1 MFTFCFHKSASVS
14 LLHYA
19 VLNVAPLRSPAKA
32 AARRSYWTISSMN
45 AKSQTSDAESKSFYQ
60 YTSGRWLWNEDA
72 QLAVRYVK
80 FNIKELCCIAA
91 ASVGSTSCTDVTKL
105 TEGNFNKVLLLTTDD
120 GKEVIA
126 KIPNPNAGYPH
137 FLTASEV
144 ATNGFSPKVYTWC
157 AKADETPVGAEYIV
171 MEKSPGIKLSHVW
184 DDMHVL
190 KKSEIVTQLVRF
202 DASLASNPLPAY
214 GSLYYAQDA
223 NGDKFAVGP
232 TNNRKYFDDGRAT
245 LPLDHGPW
253 DSVEQYVLANAR
265 REKQSIINL
274 PPSRRLQGLFNG
286 PGQYQPS
293 RKTKLRAL
301 DCYMKV
307 ARHLLPKITETH
319 RPVLWHPDLHGDN
332 SFVDPD
338 NPTKITG
345 IIDWQAAHIAPL
357 FLQVRRPG
365 LLDFDG
371 PIPERMKPPKR
382 PENFDQL
389 SPDEKAGAKKLH
401 AAQAMHVL
409 YEIELLQQ
417 CREAGQALRGRET
430 LVGRLAGLVGS
441 IFDDGEPIVL
451 GLLMQAV
458 DRWTEIVGQDPDE
471 YRPRVPCPIHFTN
484 AERAQQ
490 RADQTKWEEGVKIMD
505 EIVRAIG
512 AYSGW
517 DGFVNHDDYGSRKR
531 AVADVREA
539 FVQRVAA
546 SDEERREWIKAWPFP
561 VDG

>member
-45 AKSQTSDAESKSFYQ
+45 AKSQTSESEPFYQ

-80 FNIKELCCIAA
+80 FNIKELCRIAA

-171 MEKSPGIKLSHVW
+171 MEKSPGIKLSHRRTLSQHTVVYT
-184 DDMHVL
+184 MRRTRMVI
-190 KKSEIVTQLVRF
+190 S
-202 DASLASNPLPAY
+202 Y
-214 GSLYYAQDA
+214 
-223 NGDKFAVGP
+223 
-232 TNNRKYFDDGRAT
+232 NRKYFDDGRAT
-245 LPLDHGPW
+245 LPLDRGPW

-332 SFVDPD
+332 IFVDPD

-371 PIPERMKPPKR
+371 PIPERMKPPKL

-409 YEIELLQQ
+409 YEIKLLQQ
-417 CREAGQALRGRET
+417 CKEAGQALRGRET

-517 DGFVNHDDYGSRKR
+517 DGFMNHDDYRSRKR
-531 AVADVREA
+531 AVADLREA

-561 VDG
+561 IDG